1 MPDGSQ
7 RECEYPIRSTCLR
20 PSGKVS
26 PAWGPSNN
34 EVAQRWQKR
43 IDLLDGFIMVTPEY
57 NRGPAAVL
65 KNALDYAYKEW
76 NQKPVAFVA
85 YGGVGGARAV
95 EQLRLHAI
103 ELKMAPILSVVH
115 IQFPVYLA
123 VSKEGKIF
131 NEFPEIVQSANMMF
145 DQLLW
150 WVKALKWARANEVT
164 AERAA

>member
-1 MPDGSQ
+1 VELLD
-7 RECEYPIRSTCLR
+7 LR
-20 PSGKVS
+20 DWPLPFFNEEVS
-26 PAWGPSNN
+26 PAWGPSKN

-43 IDLLDGFIMVTPEY
+43 IDLLDGSIMVTPEY

-103 ELKMAPILSVVH
+103 ELQMAPIRSAVH

-123 VSKEGKIF
+123 VSKEGKNL

-145 DQLLW
+145 DQLLC
-150 WVKALKWARANEVT
+150 WVKALKWARANEAT